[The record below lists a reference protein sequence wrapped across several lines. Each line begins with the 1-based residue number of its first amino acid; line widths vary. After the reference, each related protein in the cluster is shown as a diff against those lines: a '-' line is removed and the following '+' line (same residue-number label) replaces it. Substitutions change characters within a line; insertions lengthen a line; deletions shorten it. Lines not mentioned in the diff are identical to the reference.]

1 MSSPTKTTT
10 DLTGRL
16 HQIGLRALAA
26 NLDDFIARAV
36 KGNWSPRVLLEQ
48 LAHSEALD
56 RSRRSLERRL
66 RQSGIGKF
74 KPMAD
79 FDWNWPRKIERDVI
93 ERALTLDFIREAR
106 NLVLIG
112 PNGLGKTM
120 IAKNI
125 GHAAVL
131 AGHSVLFRSA
141 AALIE
146 DLQCES
152 YEARRRKLRAY
163 ANAGLVCIDEVGYLS
178 FDDKAADLLF
188 EVINRRYER
197 RPLVLTTNR
206 TFSEWNEVFPSASC
220 ITTLVDRLTHHAD
233 VTALDGKSYRLRE
246 SEMEAALRRK
256 KNDREP

>member
-1 MSSPTKTTT
+1 MSLPNKTTT
-10 DLTGRL
+10 DLTTQL
-16 HQIGLRALAA
+16 HQIGLRTLAQ

-36 KGNWSPRVLLEQ
+36 KGGWSPRVLPEE
-48 LAHSEALD
+48 LARSEAHD

-66 RQSGIGKF
+66 RQSGIGRF
-74 KPMAD
+74 QPMAD

-93 ERALTLDFIREAR
+93 ERALALDFIREAR
-106 NLVLIG
+106 NIVLID

-125 GHAAVL
+125 SHGAVL
-131 AGHSVLFRSA
+131 AGYSVLFRPA

-146 DLQCES
+146 DLQRES
-152 YEARRRKLRAY
+152 YEACRRKLRTY

-178 FDDKAADLLF
+178 FDDKAADLPF
-188 EVINRRYER
+188 EVVNRRYECR
-197 RPLVLTTNR
+197 SLVVTTNR

-233 VTALDGKSYRLRE
+233 VTVLDGKSYRLRE
-246 SEMEAALRRK
+246 SELEVAQRRK
-256 KNDREP
+256 KK